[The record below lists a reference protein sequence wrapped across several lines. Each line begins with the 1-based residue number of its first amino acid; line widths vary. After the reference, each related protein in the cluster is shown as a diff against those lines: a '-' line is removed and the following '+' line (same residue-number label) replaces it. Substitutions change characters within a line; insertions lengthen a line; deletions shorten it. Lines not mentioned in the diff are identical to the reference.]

1 MTVRFRMLDLNEL
14 NNGLPAITPQW
25 GATLAQVAGVCLES
39 QGHRQQVSFDVAGY
53 ANNAYTLNWP
63 YIDDQARRT
72 WADLQEATEHGATG
86 IAVLL
91 AKKELGYAVIE
102 RSAKGTGIDYWLG
115 HEQDGPPF
123 QSKAR
128 LEVSGIL
135 RVEESDI
142 DVERAVG
149 KRVREK
155 LKQTLPS
162 SGSLPA
168 YVIVVEFGTPL
179 AEVQKT

>member
-1 MTVRFRMLDLNEL
+1 MLDLNEL
-14 NNGLPAITPQW
+14 EDGLPAITPEW
-25 GATLAQVAGVCLES
+25 GRALAQAAGVCLES
-39 QGHRQQVSFDVAGY
+39 QGHPQGVLLRVIGHL
-53 ANNAYTLNWP
+53 NNTYTLIWP
-63 YIDDQARRT
+63 PTSDQAFRT
-72 WADLQEATEHGATG
+72 WADLQEATEYGATA

-91 AKKELGYAVIE
+91 VKREAGYAVVE

-115 HEQDGPPF
+115 HEAEGPPF

-135 RVEESDI
+135 SVKGSDSGVEK
-142 DVERAVG
+142 AVA

-155 LKQTLPS
+155 LKQTQSS
-162 SGSLPA
+162 SGTLPA
-168 YVIVVEFGTPL
+168 YVVVVEFGRPL